1 MKANNIFSLI
11 IDGADGCGKT
21 SLNIM
26 CQKRTNFEL
35 LAYDR
40 GELSYYVYAKKFH
53 RPFVPT
59 MRGLPI
65 CIVFLKCDQRVLRER
80 IIERAKK
87 EKWSQ
92 KDLEKE
98 LAKVQDEVLF
108 EQAAKDFERDYHIIT
123 IDVSYKTTEQAF
135 DELIVKLKELLDTLP
150 VDEQQSNW
158 NVMYEKG
165 CQKLGLNFKVRNNQ
179 PYINDIPFMSESTC
193 QNGVYEMFDV
203 KDYPTNIIFMRGYDL
218 DFDSTKD
225 IEKSL
230 DFSYIINSKV
240 LRRPEILEYMDKM
253 VQAQKSCLVS
263 QHPSMPKAKGFIK
276 IGKVFGDQFVTEQAK
291 ANATIYCAR
300 DLAYLELQTARLYEA
315 ILARQIV
322 FVDELSDPDNKILS
336 QIHASDEICSMLRV
350 TPETFIEKY
359 DAIMNDKLL
368 RDVILAEQMYWYK
381 NLLDTVKGGK
391 FDVKK

>member
-1 MKANNIFSLI
+1 MKSNNIFSLI
-11 IDGADGCGKT
+11 VDGADGCGKT

-40 GELSYYVYAKKFH
+40 GELSYYVYAKKFD

-65 CIVFLKCDQRVLRER
+65 CIVFLKCDEKVLRER
-80 IIERAKK
+80 ITERAKK
-87 EKWSQ
+87 EHWTIKQ
-92 KDLEKE
+92 LNKELEKV
-98 LAKVQDEVLF
+98 KDEQLF

-123 IDVSYKTTEQAF
+123 IDSSYKSTEQIF
-135 DELIVKLKELLDTLP
+135 EELIFKLHELINSLP
-150 VDEQQSNW
+150 VDETQTNW
-158 NVMYEKG
+158 NDMYKKG
-165 CQKLGLNFKVRNNQ
+165 CERLGLDFKVRSNQ

-193 QNGVYEMFDV
+193 QNGVYEKFDI
-203 KDYPTNIIFMRGYDL
+203 KDYPTNLIFMRGYDL
-218 DFDSTKD
+218 TIDSTKD
-225 IEKSL
+225 VKKSL

-253 VQAQKSCLVS
+253 IQAGKSCLVS
-263 QHPSMPKAKGFIK
+263 QHDSMPKHESFVRIDR
-276 IGKVFGDQFVTEQAK
+276 VFGDQFIIEQAK

-322 FVDELSDPDNKILS
+322 FVDEQSDPDNKILS
-336 QIHASDEICSMLRV
+336 QNYLPKDIQKKLRV
-350 TPETFIEKY
+350 TPDNFIEKY
-359 DAIMNDKLL
+359 DAIMQDVVLKEYIIRAQLL
-368 RDVILAEQMYWYK
+368 WYS
-381 NLLDTVKGGK
+381 NLLKNVKGGK
-391 FDVKK
+391 FNAQK

>member
-21 SLNIM
+21 NLNIM

-40 GELSYYVYAKKFH
+40 GELSYYVYAKKYN

-65 CIVFLKCDQRVLRER
+65 CIVFLKCEEKVLIER

-87 EKWSQ
+87 EKWTQ
-92 KDLEKE
+92 KDIDKE

-123 IDVSYKTTEQAF
+123 IDVSYKSTEQAF
-135 DELIVKLKELLDTLP
+135 EELIVKLKALLNTLP

-165 CQKLGLNFKVRNNQ
+165 CKRLGLDFKVRNNQ

-193 QNGVYEMFDV
+193 QNGVYEKFDI
-203 KDYPTNIIFMRGYDL
+203 KDYPTNVIFMRGYDL
-218 DFDSTKD
+218 NFDSTKD
-225 IEKSL
+225 IEKQF
-230 DFSYIINSKV
+230 DFSYIINSKIN
-240 LRRPEILEYMDKM
+240 RRPEVYDYFKKM
-253 VQAQKSCLVS
+253 YKHNKTCLIS
-263 QHPSMPKAKGFIK
+263 DNPLMPSGKTFVEMK
-276 IGKVFGDQFVTEQAK
+276 KVFGDQFILEQTK

-322 FVDELSDPDNKILS
+322 FVDEQSDPDNKILS
-336 QIHASDEICSMLRV
+336 QIHTSNVICDILRV
-350 TPETFIEKY
+350 TPESFIEKY
-359 DAIMNDKLL
+359 DTVMNDKFL
-368 RDVILAEQMYWYK
+368 RDVILSEQMCWYK
-381 NLLDTVKGGK
+381 NLLENVKGGK
-391 FDVKK
+391 FNVKK